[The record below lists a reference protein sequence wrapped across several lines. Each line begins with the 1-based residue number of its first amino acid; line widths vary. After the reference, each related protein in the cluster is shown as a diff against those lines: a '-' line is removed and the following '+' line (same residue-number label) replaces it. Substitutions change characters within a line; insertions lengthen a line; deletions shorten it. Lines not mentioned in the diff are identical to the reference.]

1 MERVVSD
8 FLPLMMILRLI
19 NQVGAIV
26 TSKISGGWASMREEH
41 LIWFL
46 VWFFDE
52 TCQSNVKIRGGLRSI
67 NGMNHGWVKCQKW
80 NNGWVN

>member
-8 FLPLMMILRLI
+8 FCL
-19 NQVGAIV
+19 GAIIV
-26 TSKISGGWASMREEH
+26 SKISGGWVSVRECVREEC

-52 TCQSNVKIRGGLRSI
+52 TC
-67 NGMNHGWVKCQKW
+67 
-80 NNGWVN
+80 